1 MQPILDLLP
10 VLAFFAAY
18 NLGGHFV
25 ADAERIYLA
34 TEVLLVVT
42 VLQISIQWLRTR
54 TVSKMLLFSAGLALV
69 FGGLTIYLHDDRF
82 IVWKPT
88 LLYGLFGIAMI
99 VSPFVSDRPLIQR
112 LFEHQL
118 KAEPRIW
125 QITNLG
131 WSLMWLFLAGM
142 NAVFVLYFSRDA
154 WVNWHTANTPIVMAF
169 GVGGTVV
176 QNVPRIVPTRLMPD
190 FSRISLSGGFART
203 FLRREAAAKF
213 ADATAED

>member
-1 MQPILDLLP
+1 MQPFLDLLP

-25 ADAERIYLA
+25 ADSERIYLA
-34 TEVLLVVT
+34 TEVLLAVT

-118 KAEPRIW
+118 RAEPRIW
-125 QITNLG
+125 RITNLG

-169 GVGGTVV
+169 GVAQGFWLFKHTE
-176 QNVPRIVPTRLMPD
+176 PAEAPD
-190 FSRISLSGGFART
+190 PDHR
-203 FLRREAAAKF
+203 
-213 ADATAED
+213 